1 MGTKSKRSRKA
12 KEDISS
18 QEDSVKDQS
27 SVTIDTNGSDSTD
40 EESSSAAE
48 PEKKK
53 LGRKRKKHSSNVLN
67 VESIETA
74 EADTVTTVKENSN
87 NVETGNNKSYRKRKK
102 HYFNAIRAQ
111 MEFYFGDANL
121 SKDRFLK
128 QLIEKDPFVPL
139 DTFLTFNKMKALTSR
154 VEDIAK
160 SLSNSQLLELDEGQ
174 QKVRRKTP
182 LVENRNVDEKTL
194 YVEAL
199 PSTADHEWVRQIF
212 ERFGKVE
219 YISLPKYAKSH
230 RIKEFGFVEFEKEDS
245 LKKAL
250 QAFKEFNGVL
260 QMDEKDPSELISV
273 KSYLKEQS
281 GEELGEEHPKDENRK
296 RNKAEGQSD
305 DAEPKAKKLK
315 TDSQDEDQEEDQG
328 TETEAT
334 TSLSESETKDEDTS
348 KKPDENGDEDKESK
362 KKKRRK
368 RKKKSKSEE
377 KLKRKAELNT
387 DVSYYELKI
396 LPKKDWKRLRNKYLN
411 LQREKVAELKRK
423 AWREQQEIKQQNKDN
438 VKDENS
444 SQIPNK
450 TQKKKSKESKHKLQ
464 KMNMNFYGAA
474 AEEEPPAKILATD
487 KAQQNPALE
496 RAPLFGYE
504 PGLIVEMSFL
514 EPCVN
519 IKEYKA
525 DMRQYPSV
533 KYIDIKEG
541 AMKAYLRL
549 ETAQLAK
556 EFVQKISCAEYQC
569 QILSGETESAYWQKI
584 EKDREQKL
592 NKQVKVP
599 QKRGREKVKKL
610 ISKHIRFGDDD
621 DN

>member
-1 MGTKSKRSRKA
+1 MGTKSRKC
-12 KEDISS
+12 
-18 QEDSVKDQS
+18 KDQKDS
-27 SVTIDTNGSDSTD
+27 SV
-40 EESSSAAE
+40 EESSATVDTNVSDGE
-48 PEKKK
+48 PERKKNS
-53 LGRKRKKHSSNVLN
+53 RKRKKQHNSNSQHHQIDSAEIVEAGNSATALKEN
-67 VESIETA
+67 VNTA
-74 EADTVTTVKENSN
+74 EA
-87 NVETGNNKSYRKRKK
+87 GHNKSYRKRKK
-102 HYFNAIRAQ
+102 HHFNAIRAQ

-139 DTFLTFNKMKALTSR
+139 ETFLTFNKMKTLTSR

-160 SLSNSQLLELDEGQ
+160 SLSNSKLLELDEGQ

-245 LKKAL
+245 LKKAV

-260 QMDEKDPSELISV
+260 QMDEKDPSELLSV
-273 KSYLKEQS
+273 KTYLKEQS
-281 GEELGEEHPKDENRK
+281 GEELNEENRKDESRK
-296 RNKAEGQSD
+296 RNKTEVQQD
-305 DAEPKAKKLK
+305 DTEPKAKKLK
-315 TDSQDEDQEEDQG
+315 IDFQDEEQEEEDDQG
-328 TETEAT
+328 TETDAT
-334 TSLSESETKDEDTS
+334 TSQSESETKDGNTTKQNDEKDSQDEEDL
-348 KKPDENGDEDKESK
+348 K

-368 RKKKSKSEE
+368 RKKKSKSDE
-377 KLKRKAELNT
+377 KQKRKAELNT

-423 AWREQQEIKQQNKDN
+423 AWREQQEIKQQNKDQ
-438 VKDENS
+438 VKDECNS
-444 SQIPNK
+444 QLPNK
-450 TQKKKSKESKHKLQ
+450 AQKKKSKDSNKLQ

-474 AEEEPPAKILATD
+474 AEEEPPTKIVSTD
-487 KAQQNPALE
+487 KAQNNPALE
-496 RAPLFGYE
+496 RPPLFSYE

-533 KYIDIKEG
+533 KYVDIKEG
-541 AMKAYLRL
+541 AMQAYLRL
-549 ETAQLAK
+549 ESAPLAK
-556 EFVQKISCAEYQC
+556 EFVQKIGCAEYQC
-569 QILSGETESAYWQKI
+569 KILSGDAESDYWQKI

-592 NKQVKVP
+592 NKQVKLP

-621 DN
+621 N

>member
-1 MGTKSKRSRKA
+1 MGTKSKKSRKS
-12 KEDISS
+12 KEGENNSLVDSS
-18 QEDSVKDQS
+18 KEQLS
-27 SVTIDTNGSDSTD
+27 TAIDTNATVSTD
-40 EESSSAAE
+40 DEDEEKSVAE
-48 PEKKK
+48 PEKRK
-53 LGRKRKKHSSNVLN
+53 LSRKRKKHSTNANNVA
-67 VESIETA
+67 ESTENL
-74 EADTVTTVKENSN
+74 EPDTIVAVKEN
-87 NVETGNNKSYRKRKK
+87 VEHAESGNNKSYRKRKK

-121 SKDRFLK
+121 SKDRFLR

-139 DTFLTFNKMKALTSR
+139 ETFLTFNKMKALTSR

-160 SLSNSQLLELDEGQ
+160 SLSNSQLLELDESQ

-182 LVENRNVDEKTL
+182 LVENRNVDDKTL

-245 LKKAL
+245 LKKAI

-260 QMDEKDPSELISV
+260 QMDDKDPSELVSV
-273 KSYLKEQS
+273 KSYLKEKA
-281 GEELGEEHPKDENRK
+281 GEELDDEQTKEENRK
-296 RNKAEGQSD
+296 RIKTEDD
-305 DAEPKAKKLK
+305 DAEPKAKKVK
-315 TDSQDEDQEEDQG
+315 TESQDEDQE
-328 TETEAT
+328 
-334 TSLSESETKDEDTS
+334 SETKDENNTKDEGENEN
-348 KKPDENGDEDKESK
+348 PDEESK
-362 KKKRRK
+362 QKKKRRK
-368 RKKKSKSEE
+368 RKRKSKSEE

-423 AWREQQEIKQQNKDN
+423 AWREQQEFKQQNKDN
-438 VKDENS
+438 VKDENN
-444 SQIPNK
+444 SQSPNK
-450 TQKKKSKESKHKLQ
+450 PQKKKSKDSKHKLQ

-474 AEEEPPAKILATD
+474 AEEEPPNKILATD
-487 KAQQNPALE
+487 KTQHNPALE
-496 RAPLFGYE
+496 RQPLFSYE

-519 IKEYKA
+519 VKEYKA

-533 KYIDIKEG
+533 KYVDIKEG
-541 AMKAYLRL
+541 AMQAYLRL
-549 ETAQLAK
+549 ESAQLAK

-569 QILSGETESAYWQKI
+569 KILSGESESAYWQKI

-610 ISKHIRFGDDD
+610 ITKHIRFGDDD